1 MKVYLDP
8 ISTTSRPILLFL
20 AESGTPAEIVKVDL
34 FQGEHKKPEYAQ
46 INPNQCVPTLDDDG
60 FLLTESSAI
69 LKYLAEKTRSPL
81 YPQDLKARARV
92 NEVMDW
98 FNTHFYRDLGYGVVY
113 PQTVPGAGF
122 TNATT
127 QSDVVSRA
135 KEQTEARFKIL
146 RLDHRLGR
154 SRHQPLSERRT
165 LDEGHEGAP
174 VLGEGQRPVERPRDL
189 YPLPTRQAEL
199 RNRSSGIRRLHPAV
213 CRPGVR
219 GRARNERGRAV
230 AHLSCHMR
238 REL

>member
-34 FQGEHKKPEYAQ
+34 FQGEHKKPEYAK

-69 LKYLAEKTRSPL
+69 LKYLAEKARSPL

-122 TNATT
+122 ANATT

-146 RLDHRLGR
+146 NDHFLAKNKFLCGPEPTIADYLGAAYVSITDWVDLDISRYPNVARWMKDMKARPSWEKVNGPWNGLVTYIR
-154 SRHQPLSERRT
+154 S
-165 LDEGHEGAP
+165 
-174 VLGEGQRPVERPRDL
+174 QRSKP
-189 YPLPTRQAEL
+189 
-199 RNRSSGIRRLHPAV
+199 N
-213 CRPGVR
+213 
-219 GRARNERGRAV
+219 
-230 AHLSCHMR
+230 
-238 REL
+238 